1 MMSDPTPKP
10 IPYPIVDAHLD
21 VAYNAVVLGR
31 DLSRP
36 VTEIR
41 EHERRE
47 APPDPSAGV
56 CMVSWPAL
64 LEARIA
70 VIGGSLF
77 VEPGRKSRPKATATY
92 DTPEEAHAQAVEQ
105 LDYYRRVADEREDVE
120 IIVDAG
126 TLERVVSSWASETP
140 LLGVFVVMEG
150 AQPILTP
157 GELGWWAER
166 GLRGIGLSWSAGTR
180 YAGGNASPGPL
191 TDEGHTLLRAMA
203 DLNLL
208 LDISHLW
215 EEAAHTVLDR
225 YPGPVVATHAN
236 PRVFVDLFR
245 LLSDDL
251 IQRIVEREGV
261 IGAVA
266 YNRMLAAEWR
276 PGQPRLPLT
285 HLIEAIDHICQIAGH
300 AQSVGL
306 GSDLDGGFGQDSA
319 PAGLDSIADL
329 HKVVDLLRARGYSEG
344 DVEAVM
350 GGNWLRVMRQALE
363 AF

>member
-1 MMSDPTPKP
+1 MPDPTDKA
-10 IPYPIVDAHLD
+10 ISYPIVDAHLD

-36 VTEIR
+36 IAEIHKHEQR
-41 EHERRE
+41 E
-47 APPDPSAGV
+47 PPADPSAGI

-64 LEARIA
+64 LEGRIA
-70 VIGGSLF
+70 VIGGSIF
-77 VEPGRKSRPKATATY
+77 VEPGKRSHPRATTTY
-92 DTPEEAHAQAVEQ
+92 HTPEEAYAQASEQ
-105 LDYYRRVADEREDVE
+105 LDYYRRMADEREDVE
-120 IIVDAG
+120 IIADAG
-126 TLERVVSSWASETP
+126 ALDRVIAGWGSEAP
-140 LLGVFVVMEG
+140 IVGVFVVMEG
-150 AQPILTP
+150 AEPILTP
-157 GELGWWAER
+157 KELNWWVER

-215 EEAAHTVLDR
+215 EAAAHTALDR

-236 PRVFVDLFR
+236 PRVFVDSPR

-251 IQRIVEREGV
+251 ILRIAERGGV

-266 YNRMLAAEWR
+266 YNRMLAAGWR
-276 PGQPRLPLT
+276 EGEPRLPLSR
-285 HLIEAIDHICQIAGH
+285 LIEAIDHICQIAGH
-300 AQSVGL
+300 AQSAGI
-306 GSDLDGGFGQDSA
+306 GSDLDGGFGQASV
-319 PAGLDSIADL
+319 PAELASVADL
-329 HKVVDLLRARGYSEG
+329 HRVGDLLRERGYSEG
-344 DVEAVM
+344 DVEAIM